1 MIELKNLSKFYY
13 KKGMIAS
20 GISKVNLK
28 LSMGEFVV
36 ITGESG
42 SGKSTLL
49 NVISGLDTYEEG
61 EMYIE
66 GKETSH
72 YTPSD
77 FEEYRKKYIG
87 NVFQNFNLVS
97 SYTVYQNVELILLIE
112 GSKKEDVKERVNEI
126 IRRVGLYEYR
136 NKKVSKLSGG
146 QKQRVAIARALA
158 KDTPVIVADEP
169 TGNLDIES
177 AKSVVELLHSLAKG
191 RLVIIVTHNYEQFEN
206 YATRRIKMS
215 DGKIIEDDAI
225 GNFRHKEPSE
235 NDEICITREGKLITK
250 GVREVEQSESDQVG
264 AVRRDKQAEGNQE
277 CGLREDEQPED
288 GMIAGVI
295 EYKPSENDAVSGVRD
310 DKPLKGGEGK
320 GIKKTEYPYE
330 TPKSV
335 KRGGIDTPSKIRL
348 GIRNT
353 FNIFTKFLLL
363 LLVFIFLIGGTI
375 TEYTSYLQS
384 MKIAEEGRF
393 NQFFTPSSDRIVFR
407 HSDKKPISDK
417 DVAEIKKISNVKSVI
432 TGDIVSDQG
441 VSIEG
446 SESYFNGYPK
456 NISTV
461 PKKVDVGRL
470 PKADDEFVLETYSQ
484 IIDTNTKNHKDLLN
498 KYFKIYGNSTDK
510 EYSGKLVGIKYMDTS
525 NGVNINIDGNIY
537 LSDSY
542 MQQLKSDILAALT
555 YSECTINGKIKTNTF
570 VIESNVNVP
579 KGFAYVPEE
588 VDFMFETGSSTWR
601 PIKIVTKNIFF
612 SDELTVT
619 SLKTYTKENY
629 KKLLGVGD
637 EKAIEDIGST
647 IFINPE
653 DYQTLFGNK
662 PDYQGSVYVNDTDQV
677 GETVKTLKKAGYNV
691 IALKDAR
698 SSNGDTQIIKV
709 ISTPIIFAIVVGMFF
724 ISYFV
729 IKLILR
735 SRKSYF
741 SILRILGMK
750 ARDIKSVISIELFT
764 VMNVGYIFFMGLL
777 MMNAKKVFTREF
789 LTNITENLR
798 PTDYVIV
805 YVVLIFMTW
814 LISKRFASS
823 LFRKSAIGTFR
834 EEA

>member
-225 GNFRHKEPSE
+225 GSFRYNEPSE
-235 NDEICITREGKLITK
+235 NDEICNTGEG
-250 GVREVEQSESDQVG
+250 ESIASSIKDG
-264 AVRRDKQAEGNQE
+264 KQ
-277 CGLREDEQPED
+277 L
-288 GMIAGVI
+288 
-295 EYKPSENDAVSGVRD
+295 KDAT
-310 DKPLKGGEGK
+310 GK

-335 KRGGIDTPSKIRL
+335 KRGEIDTPSKIRL

>member
-20 GISKVNLK
+20 GISKVSLQ

-112 GSKKEDVKERVNEI
+112 GSKKEDIKERVNAI

-136 NKKVSKLSGG
+136 NTKVSKLSGG

-191 RLVIIVTHNYEQFEN
+191 KLVIIVTHNYEQFEN

-215 DGKIIEDDAI
+215 DGKIIEDDVMGGFI
-225 GNFRHKEPSE
+225 SNKLSE
-235 NDEICITREGKLITK
+235 DDEVCSTREGGAEAS
-250 GVREVEQSESDQVG
+250 GVKAVKKPEDDQLG
-264 AVRRDKQAEGNQE
+264 AVRRDEQEEGNQE
-277 CGLREDEQPED
+277 CAIRENEHAED
-288 GMIAGVI
+288 GKIT
-295 EYKPSENDAVSGVRD
+295 GVREGESIASSIKD
-310 DKPLKGGEGK
+310 GKQLKDATGK

-335 KRGGIDTPSKIRL
+335 KRGEIDTPSKIRL

-417 DVAEIKKISNVKSVI
+417 DVAEIKKISNVKSIV

-446 SESYFNGYPK
+446 SESYFSGYPK
-456 NISTV
+456 NRSV
-461 PKKVDVGRL
+461 MPKKVDVGRL

-542 MQQLKSDILAALT
+542 MQKLKSDILAALT

-677 GETVKTLKKAGYNV
+677 GETVKTLKKSGYNV

>member
-20 GISKVNLK
+20 GIAKVNLK

-112 GSKKEDVKERVNEI
+112 GSKKEDVKERVNKI

-225 GNFRHKEPSE
+225 GSFRYNEPSE
-235 NDEICITREGKLITK
+235 NDEICNTGEG
-250 GVREVEQSESDQVG
+250 ESIASSIKDG
-264 AVRRDKQAEGNQE
+264 KQ
-277 CGLREDEQPED
+277 L
-288 GMIAGVI
+288 
-295 EYKPSENDAVSGVRD
+295 KDAT
-310 DKPLKGGEGK
+310 GK

-335 KRGGIDTPSKIRL
+335 KRGEIDTPSKIRL

-542 MQQLKSDILAALT
+542 MQKLKSDILAALT

>member
-225 GNFRHKEPSE
+225 GSFRYNEPSE
-235 NDEICITREGKLITK
+235 NDEICNTGEG
-250 GVREVEQSESDQVG
+250 ESIASSIKDG
-264 AVRRDKQAEGNQE
+264 KQ
-277 CGLREDEQPED
+277 L
-288 GMIAGVI
+288 
-295 EYKPSENDAVSGVRD
+295 KDAT
-310 DKPLKGGEGK
+310 GK

-335 KRGGIDTPSKIRL
+335 KRGEIDTPSKIRL

-542 MQQLKSDILAALT
+542 MQKLKSDILAALT

-662 PDYQGSVYVNDTDQV
+662 PDYQGSVYVNDADQV

>member
-20 GISKVNLK
+20 GIAKVNLK

-225 GNFRHKEPSE
+225 GSFRYNEPSE
-235 NDEICITREGKLITK
+235 NDEICNTGEG
-250 GVREVEQSESDQVG
+250 ESIASSIKDG
-264 AVRRDKQAEGNQE
+264 KQ
-277 CGLREDEQPED
+277 L
-288 GMIAGVI
+288 
-295 EYKPSENDAVSGVRD
+295 KDAT
-310 DKPLKGGEGK
+310 GK

-335 KRGGIDTPSKIRL
+335 KRGEIDTPSKIRL

-510 EYSGKLVGIKYMDTS
+510 EYTGKLVGIKYMDTS
-525 NGVNINIDGNIY
+525 KGVNINIDGNIY

-542 MQQLKSDILAALT
+542 MQKLKSDTLASLT

-570 VIESNVNVP
+570 IIESNVNVP

-612 SDELTVT
+612 FDELTVT

-637 EKAIEDIGST
+637 EKAIEDIGDT

-653 DYQTLFGNK
+653 DYQTLFGHK
-662 PDYQGSVYVNDTDQV
+662 PDYQGSVYVRDTDQV
-677 GETVKTLKKAGYNV
+677 EETVKTLKKAGYNV

-764 VMNVGYIFFMGLL
+764 VMNVGYAFFMGLL
-777 MMNAKKVFTREF
+777 MMNAKKVFNREF
-789 LTNITENLR
+789 LTNITENLM

>member
-20 GISKVNLK
+20 GISKVSLQ

-225 GNFRHKEPSE
+225 GSFRYNEPSE
-235 NDEICITREGKLITK
+235 NDEICNTGEG
-250 GVREVEQSESDQVG
+250 ESIASSIKDG
-264 AVRRDKQAEGNQE
+264 KQ
-277 CGLREDEQPED
+277 L
-288 GMIAGVI
+288 
-295 EYKPSENDAVSGVRD
+295 KDAT
-310 DKPLKGGEGK
+310 GK

-335 KRGGIDTPSKIRL
+335 KRGEIDTPSKIRL

-542 MQQLKSDILAALT
+542 MQKLKSDILAALT

-662 PDYQGSVYVNDTDQV
+662 PDYQGSVYVNDADQV

>member
-20 GISKVNLK
+20 GIAKVNLK

-77 FEEYRKKYIG
+77 FEEYRKRYIG

-136 NKKVSKLSGG
+136 NTKVSKLSGG

-225 GNFRHKEPSE
+225 GSFRYNEPSE
-235 NDEICITREGKLITK
+235 NDEICNTGEG
-250 GVREVEQSESDQVG
+250 ESIASSIKDG
-264 AVRRDKQAEGNQE
+264 KQ
-277 CGLREDEQPED
+277 L
-288 GMIAGVI
+288 
-295 EYKPSENDAVSGVRD
+295 KDAT
-310 DKPLKGGEGK
+310 GK

-335 KRGGIDTPSKIRL
+335 KRGEIDTPSKIRL

-542 MQQLKSDILAALT
+542 MQKLKSDILAALT

-647 IFINPE
+647 IFINSE

-677 GETVKTLKKAGYNV
+677 GETVKTLKKAVYNV

-777 MMNAKKVFTREF
+777 MMNAKKVFTMEF